1 MRGREELDGEA
12 PEVDV
17 ATALDLAEL
26 GRADA
31 ELRKLALDEAQ
42 GEFARED
49 RHLVVE
55 VLEQIR
61 QGARVV
67 LVAVR
72 DDDAAQLVLVFQH
85 IGVVGQHQVDAGLVV
100 VGEHEAGVD
109 EDHVIAALESGHVLA
124 DAVKAAQGDDL
135 ERNGDLL
142 VGSRHRFGSSFRLR
156 FIQKRWGSPIALV

>member
-1 MRGREELDGEA
+1 MGVWSSLKSPVWTTVPAGVFEEHAERAGNGVRGREELDGEA

-17 ATALDLAEL
+17 ATALDLAKL

-100 VGEHEAGVD
+100 VGGT
-109 EDHVIAALESGHVLA
+109 
-124 DAVKAAQGDDL
+124 
-135 ERNGDLL
+135 
-142 VGSRHRFGSSFRLR
+142 
-156 FIQKRWGSPIALV
+156 